1 MLGVVLG
8 ERMLDR
14 IVSPSFHVSRICGP
28 KIGRSF
34 HTTASQTLHTFPW
47 CLSVG
52 RFRSSRTKS
61 VSFCWAGES
70 CVVVAATAT
79 TDFQIRQRC
88 DSSSEAFWVF
98 MKVSSEGLLKDSRA
112 VARDWGEDER
122 KLVSVRYS

>member
-1 MLGVVLG
+1 MLGIVLG

-98 MKVSSEGLLKDSRA
+98 MRVFDLVVEVEGVHGDCLCFGMILGL
-112 VARDWGEDER
+112 VAG
-122 KLVSVRYS
+122 VGM